1 MDFVKALLLYMTLT
15 LSANLQAAPTP
26 GERPAATPT
35 LNVTVVG
42 EAGDLSDGLTAP
54 VVGSLVAT
62 PGPATPTPL
71 PTITPNAN
79 YTNLGM
85 GDRGDNVRRLQAR
98 LVELGYLQGN
108 VDGAYGYQTRNAV
121 ILFQE
126 YNYLQKDGVA
136 GKSTLTRLF
145 EDPDVIPNPAVV
157 TPSPVPTST
166 PDEKGIIPVP
176 EDPMADWS
184 LQEKAKVM
192 VNSEMQTVPDN
203 GKAPRVWKRGAS
215 VVVSLSDLLSAMS
228 IEADSSW
235 GNQIV
240 FEWQD
245 YQVEAYLTQEAK
257 SGRSEDD
264 EGFAHAY
271 DVAVDGAAVSV
282 TQGDLMYQDGQWYAT
297 TGFLEETLHARC
309 RWDEEEKTLMIVVQE
324 KALAQSVD

>member
-1 MDFVKALLLYMTLT
+1 MDFVKTLLVYMTLT
-15 LSANLQAAPTP
+15 LAANLQAAPTP
-26 GERPAATPT
+26 GVRPEATPK

-42 EAGDLSDGLTAP
+42 ESGDLTDELTAP
-54 VVGSLVAT
+54 IVGSFVLT

-71 PTITPNAN
+71 PTITPNAS
-79 YTNLGM
+79 YTNIQM
-85 GDRGDNVRRLQAR
+85 GDRGENVRKLQER

-145 EDPDVIPNPAVV
+145 EDPDVIANPAVI
-157 TPSPVPTST
+157 TPTPAPTST
-166 PDEKGIIPVP
+166 PDEKGLVPIP
-176 EDPMADWS
+176 EEPMAAWTVE
-184 LQEKAKVM
+184 EKAQVL
-192 VNSEMQTVPDN
+192 VNGEKETVPDT

-228 IEADSSW
+228 IQADSSW
-235 GNQIV
+235 GNQMV

-245 YQVEAYLTQEAK
+245 YQVEAYLTPEAK
-257 SGRSEDD
+257 TGRSEDD
-264 EGFAHAY
+264 EGFAQAY
-271 DVAVDGAAVSV
+271 DIAVDGTALRIA
-282 TQGDLMYQDGQWYAT
+282 QGELMYQDGQWYAT
-297 TGFLEETLHARC
+297 TDFLEDTVQAQC

-324 KALAQSVD
+324 KALAGAVD